1 MSVKT
6 DDFDKAVAK
15 GIVKDVGG
23 CQIAMPAAVVFGNAD
38 VIVPKVV
45 PLGKSDFFQP
55 LRIVCRYV
63 VAGFVPAG

>member
-23 CQIAMPAAVVFGNAD
+23 CQIAIPAAVAARNFLEC
-38 VIVPKVV
+38 
-45 PLGKSDFFQP
+45 PLLEFAIFKS
-55 LRIVCRYV
+55 L
-63 VAGFVPAG
+63 